1 MTALLPAWWVI
12 AALRRL
18 RTPNSEIEA
27 KLLSPL
33 QPQSSVDSS
42 ECIKY
47 LQARVAGWPARA
59 APSSPPSEFT
69 NSELTAPPAGAS
81 VCLRISFS
89 PEHMHPVYLSSMA
102 SWWITKTESSSRD
115 PNLGPAG
122 LSV

>member
-1 MTALLPAWWVI
+1 MTALLPVWWVI

-27 KLLSPL
+27 KLLSPF

-42 ECIKY
+42 DCVKY
-47 LQARVAGWPARA
+47 LHARVAGWPARVA
-59 APSSPPSEFT
+59 TSSAPSEFT

-89 PEHMHPVYLSSMA
+89 PEHMHPDFLSSMA
-102 SWWITKTESSSRD
+102 SWWITKTVSSSKA